1 MERLKAAKELVVEL
15 HEQYVAE
22 LDIKNVTLDIDSIES
37 IEKAFESVYRR
48 DALATRTKTRFPRAL
63 TQKLRTA
70 FADLLLLIDG
80 TDIKDIKPPKPAKAD
95 DAKEAAKPE
104 AKAS

>member
-1 MERLKAAKELVVEL
+1 MERLEAAKKLVIEL
-15 HEQYVAE
+15 HEQYVKE
-22 LDIKNVTLDIDSIES
+22 LDIKNSKLDIENIES

-80 TDIKDIKPPKPAKAD
+80 TDIKDIKPPKPGKAD
-95 DAKEAAKPE
+95 ESKADAKKE